1 MADMSSSSTT
11 IEASVE
17 DVRSVLFDIEA
28 YPTWSTAIKSV
39 DVHEKDS
46 EGRPTKLTIKVE
58 AGVLKDRATLSYDWS
73 KAPNELSFSLDEAD
87 LMTEMDGRY
96 EIKDNGDGTTTVT
109 YSLGTALSMPVPDM
123 MRRKVEMTTIEQSI
137 SQLKAKLEG

>member
-11 IEASVE
+11 IDASIE

-39 DVHEKDS
+39 EVLEKDS
-46 EGRPTKLTIKVE
+46 LGRPTKLTIKVE
-58 AGVLKDRATLSYDWS
+58 AGVLKDRATLNYDWS
-73 KAPNELSFSLDEAD
+73 KAPNEICFSLEEAD
-87 LMTEMDGRY
+87 LMTEMDGCY
-96 EIKDNGDGTTTVT
+96 LIKDNGDGTTTVT

-123 MRRKVEMTTIEQSI
+123 MRRKFEMTTIEQTI
-137 SQLKAKLEG
+137 SQLKKKLES